1 MSLLGIGLKPLCTA
15 KTGWMVWRE
24 AVFTKLAGLY
34 DPLSYRFFFRRESNF
49 RYVSYEHLRCAC
61 IVT

>member
-15 KTGWMVWRE
+15 KTGWMVWGE

-34 DPLSYRFFFRRESNF
+34 DPLSYRFFFAEKVIFAMLVMN
-49 RYVSYEHLRCAC
+49 
-61 IVT
+61 T